1 MTVSPG
7 PSVLN
12 GTRYLIEGAG
22 ASAGDDPLAPA
33 AGGVPVVLVHGVG
46 MDLGMW
52 DALAARLQSRRPVI
66 RYDMLGHSGSSKP
79 AGPYRLADFVDQL
92 ARLADDLEVA
102 HFNLVGFS
110 MGGLVAQGFAL
121 RHADRVGRLVLVNT
135 VFDRSLAERAA
146 ITARVDEVRNGG
158 YAASVEAAIDRW
170 FTPAFRSA
178 HSEIVDAVRRH
189 LLGND
194 LAAYAA
200 AYAVFGT
207 ADAELADHVAEI
219 RHPSLVITGAE
230 DQRSTADMARALA
243 ARLQHGHVEIIDGQ
257 RHLTPLEV
265 PDRLAASIER
275 FLALSSQQSAKAAS

>member
-22 ASAGDDPLAPA
+22 ASAG
-33 AGGVPVVLVHGVG
+33 GEPVVLVHGVG

-66 RYDMLGHSGSSKP
+66 RYDMLGHSGSNKP

-121 RHADRVGRLVLVNT
+121 RHADRLSRLVLVNT
-135 VFDRSLAERAA
+135 VFDRSPAERAA

-170 FTPAFRSA
+170 FTPAFSSA
-178 HSEIVDAVRRH
+178 HGEIVDAVRQH
-189 LLGND
+189 LLSND
-194 LAAYAA
+194 LTAYAA

-207 ADAELADHVAEI
+207 ADAELVDHVAEI

-230 DQRSTADMARALA
+230 DQRSTAGMARALGT
-243 ARLQHGHVEIIDGQ
+243 RLPHGHVEIIDGQ

-265 PDRLAASIER
+265 PDLLAASIER
-275 FLALSSQQSAKAAS
+275 FLSLSGQTAPKAAS